1 MRPKERDPAHLW
13 DMLEAAR
20 AVVDFTE
27 SLTLEEFLAAGRDRQ
42 ITRLAVERKL
52 EILGEA
58 ARRVSLRFR
67 DEHAEIPWK
76 ETVGLRNVIS
86 HEYDKVNYTAIYRIV
101 RQRVPELITLL
112 VPLVP
117 SPPPVE
123 E

>member
-1 MRPKERDPAHLW
+1 MRPEERDPAHLW

-20 AVVDFTE
+20 TVVDFTE

-58 ARRVSLRFR
+58 ARRVSSRFR

-86 HEYDKVNYTAIYRIV
+86 HEYDKVNYTALYRIV
-101 RQRVPELITLL
+101 RERVPELITLL
-112 VPLVP
+112 EPLVP
-117 SPPPVE
+117 PPPQLE

>member
-1 MRPKERDPAHLW
+1 MRPEERDPAHLW

-58 ARRVSLRFR
+58 ARRVSSRFR

-101 RQRVPELITLL
+101 RERVPELITLL
-112 VPLVP
+112 EPLVP